1 MKCLYKRICKIAIM
15 LYFQIKKSAKIST
28 LEVSCLSFPDYIVPP
43 MLIGYHYLDF
53 LLITILFIVLSLTHL
68 SLNNILFGFL
78 IRAWVFFHDLILL
91 VNIVCF
97 RLIHYL
103 YSASGH
109 LHGCDCVCLVFILF
123 GQFLCCAVIKYFG
136 NPP

>member
-1 MKCLYKRICKIAIM
+1 M

-53 LLITILFIVLSLTHL
+53 FLITILFIVLSLMHL

-109 LHGCDCVCLVFILF
+109 LHGCDCLLSVYFVWSVSM
-123 GQFLCCAVIKYFG
+123 LCSY
-136 NPP
+136 